1 MIFSGKSFLYV
12 AIASALL
19 LGIFMTAQSTAQT
32 APRHHVPFV
41 YYLQNIDVNALK
53 TLNPALA
60 VVDPYDSRL
69 TQRDVRDL
77 RQNHGQQLFAY
88 ISAGEV
94 DPNRTQEWD
103 GYKFNPEWEKQEWYN
118 ALPHDVQ
125 SNDRWS
131 SQRIAYWYPEWHR
144 IMISR
149 ALEMQRLGYN
159 GVMLDTVDSFNV
171 LMKPYQHKRDPMQD
185 MAELIGAM
193 RDAVKAVD
201 PHFKIMIN
209 SGMALYGTR
218 YSKTGEPFLS
228 LIDGQ
233 LKEDTWHNEQG
244 SAAADWTPYDLQ
256 FLQQAIDAGVMVLSI
271 DYFTDGQVLT
281 PDRARVKH
289 YFDKAIHFGVVPYA
303 ADRDLGKFL
312 DENRQY
318 FSVDRNWQSFA
329 KHGIKP

>member
-1 MIFSGKSFLYV
+1 MTLRNKAPFYL
-12 AIASALL
+12 AIASVAFLATL
-19 LGIFMTAQSTAQT
+19 FSTTHNVEAK
-32 APRHHVPFV
+32 PRHSVPFI
-41 YYLQNIDVNALK
+41 YYLQNINVNILK
-53 TLNPALA
+53 QINPAIA

-69 TQRDVRDL
+69 TQRDVYDL
-77 RQNHGQQLFAY
+77 RQNYKQQVYAY

-94 DPNRTQEWD
+94 DPNRTQDFD
-103 GYKFNPEWEKQEWYN
+103 GYKFNPEWAKQEWYN
-118 ALPHDVQ
+118 ALPLEVQ
-125 SNDRWS
+125 SNERWA
-131 SQRIAYWYPEWHR
+131 SQRIAYWYPEWHK
-144 IMISR
+144 IMIDR

-171 LMKPYQHKRDPMQD
+171 LMKPYQHKRDPRQD
-185 MAELIGAM
+185 MAELIGHM

-201 PHFKIMIN
+201 PNFKIMIN

-218 YSKTGEPFLS
+218 YSKTNEPFLS

-256 FLQQAIDAGVMVLSI
+256 YLQQAVDAGIMVLSI
-271 DYFTDGQVLT
+271 DYFTDGQVLV
-281 PDRARVKH
+281 PDRRRVKH
-289 YFDKAIHFGVVPYA
+289 YFDRAIAFGVIPFA

-318 FSVDRNWQSFA
+318 FSVDRHWKRFERF
-329 KHGIKP
+329 GIRP